1 MTQPTAI
8 LGLLAQTSMHA
19 GAGAAVGAVD
29 LPIQRE
35 GHNGWPCVFGS
46 AMKGALRAKAEGRL
60 DPDTLITVFGP
71 ETTKASEH
79 AGALAVGDA
88 RLLLLPVRSLTST
101 FKWVTC
107 PEALKR
113 LKRDIDLL
121 GLTDAALQFDPPGVQ
136 DTSGACTAMVH
147 AGADGLFLEEYR
159 FTTTADAAGLAA
171 TITALAALM
180 QRAGVHAE
188 LESRLV
194 IISDDI
200 FSFLVHQATP
210 VAAHIA
216 IESASKTVKEGA
228 LWYEETLPPET
239 LLYVP
244 LLAHKSRKKDE
255 TIEAA
260 AIRQAVVNTLFKD
273 GSRDDPWLQIGGNET
288 VGMGWCA
295 VKAVCSGEPS

>member
-1 MTQPTAI
+1 MTQATAI

-60 DPDTLITVFGP
+60 DPDTVITVFGP
-71 ETTKASEH
+71 ETTEASEH

-88 RLLLLPVRSLTST
+88 RLLLLPVRSLTSS

-107 PEALKR
+107 HEALER

-121 GLTDAALQFDPPGVQ
+121 GLTDTALQFDAPRAQ
-136 DTSGACTAMVH
+136 DTSDACTAKVH

-159 FTTTADAAGLAA
+159 FTSTADPAGLAA

-180 QRAGVHAE
+180 QRTDAHTE

-200 FSFLVHQATP
+200 FSFLVHHATP

-216 IESASKTVKEGA
+216 IESASKTVKDGA

-239 LLYVP
+239 LLYAP
-244 LLAHKSRKKDE
+244 LVAHKSRKKDGA
-255 TIEAA
+255 EAT
-260 AIRQAVVNTLFKD
+260 AIRQAVVNTLFMD

-295 VKAVCSGEPS
+295 VKAVCSGGPS